1 MVAVA
6 VFFTPA
12 VTALKVAELWPTGI
26 FTSAGTCRAE
36 LSLESITVVSVRAGA
51 FREIEQDFDCAP
63 VRDWV
68 PQERS
73 LSACEFDV
81 ATPL

>member
-1 MVAVA
+1 MAVA

-36 LSLESITVVSVRAGA
+36 LSLESFTVMRVRAGA
-51 FREIEQDFDCAP
+51 PREMEQDFDCAP

-68 PQERS
+68 PQDRS
-73 LSACEFDV
+73 LNAWEFAV
-81 ATPL
+81 ATLL